1 VREHGRVRL
10 AAGDVTLGARRWSN
24 ETDSLNFS
32 INAAGPAVKRPPQVT
47 ALGEGQERIS
57 LQNLHLHSLKP
68 ANKPATVTETPQPGC
83 RNPPSMKRILI
94 IDDEEPI
101 RSTVGLILQAAG
113 YNTLEADSGETGL
126 ALAREHLPDLT
137 FCDVNMPKMD
147 GQAVVR
153 AFRTDPDLSTRQI
166 VIMTGNPTKTTHRT
180 AMNLGA
186 DDYLAKPFTAD
197 DIIRCAENRL
207 KRADVHWRV
216 ENKTLQDLRGALRS
230 TLPHEFFTPL
240 VGIIGM
246 SELIMEEA
254 GQLSKTELVEMATD
268 IQRSGQRL
276 HRTLR
281 NYLKILELDE
291 VINSA
296 SPLPAAPL
304 TADLTRQTVDIA
316 IRNVALRHKREADLQ
331 VAQEPCTPGIGPNSL
346 ALIVEELAEN
356 AFGFSRQGT
365 PVQLTLR
372 PEAGQ
377 SQLENRCS
385 IQLSYHRITE
395 WQRYRLR

>member
-1 VREHGRVRL
+1 
-10 AAGDVTLGARRWSN
+10 
-24 ETDSLNFS
+24 
-32 INAAGPAVKRPPQVT
+32 
-47 ALGEGQERIS
+47 
-57 LQNLHLHSLKP
+57 
-68 ANKPATVTETPQPGC
+68 
-83 RNPPSMKRILI
+83 MKRILI

-291 VINSA
+291 VIHSA
-296 SPLPAAPL
+296 SPLPATPL
-304 TADLTRQTVDIA
+304 TADLTRQTVDTA

-377 SQLENRCS
+377 SQLSLTDRGRGMSPEQAAQIGAFTQFDRKRHEQQGLGLGLTLVNRLLRQAGGTLA
-385 IQLSYHRITE
+385 IQSKPGEGTTVTVTLPNG
-395 WQRYRLR
+395 